1 MWDSFHPSPLL
12 VGALSRGW
20 QLSGVLEAATE
31 ILVVG
36 SAWLGAACSDAGQ
49 SECSHPGAWPG
60 IWRMLRTRGRTQS
73 SEPFNS
79 ITHKL

>member
-1 MWDSFHPSPLL
+1 MGLVHPSPLV
-12 VGALSRGW
+12 VGALSQGW
-20 QLSGVLEAATE
+20 QLSGVLAAATE